1 MRHGGRAGTDAP
13 CVCTRGTSGGHGGC
27 VMNRNPF
34 AICLQQFF
42 TDHLTIGLRA
52 SAHTIASYR
61 DTFRLLLNYASDQ
74 LCRTPTDLTFEDL
87 DANLV
92 GRFLG
97 FVETVRGNSVRSR
110 NTRLSAIRSFFKYV
124 ATHEPQLVH
133 HCHRILS
140 IPAKKYE
147 RTTITY
153 LNRAE
158 MAALVAAPDSS
169 TWFGRRDRT
178 LLVVALQT
186 GLRVSELI
194 NLSRGDIVL
203 GTGAHVRCM
212 GKGRKERATPLRK
225 DSVDAL
231 RSWLTERPGNDGDPL
246 FISIRGGRL
255 SRDAVERIV
264 QKYTA
269 LATEVCPSLKGKRV
283 TPHVLRHAAA
293 MTLLQ
298 SGVDCAVI
306 ALWLGHESLETT
318 QIYLHADL
326 QLKEKAMDQTKP
338 VGVPSG
344 RYQPPDEVMT
354 FLEAL

>member
-1 MRHGGRAGTDAP
+1 MGDRFH
-13 CVCTRGTSGGHGGC
+13 
-27 VMNRNPF
+27 RN
-34 AICLQQFF
+34 
-42 TDHLTIGLRA
+42 
-52 SAHTIASYR
+52 AH
-61 DTFRLLLNYASDQ
+61 
-74 LCRTPTDLTFEDL
+74 
-87 DANLV
+87 
-92 GRFLG
+92 

-110 NTRLSAIRSFFKYV
+110 NTRLSAIRSFFKYA

-133 HCHRILS
+133 HCRRVLS
-140 IPAKKYE
+140 IPAKRYE
-147 RTTITY
+147 RTTVTY
-153 LNRAE
+153 VNRAE
-158 MAALVAAPDSS
+158 MTALVAAPDSS

-194 NLSRGDIVL
+194 GLCRGDIVL
-203 GTGAHVRCM
+203 GRGAHVRCM
-212 GKGRKERATPLRK
+212 GKGRKERAIPLRK

-231 RSWLTERPGNDGDPL
+231 RFWLTECPGNGDDPL

-264 QKYTA
+264 RKYTA
-269 LATEVCPSLKGKRV
+269 LASDVCPSLKDKRV

-318 QIYLHADL
+318 RIYLHADL

-338 VGVPSG
+338 VGVPCG
-344 RYQPPDEVMT
+344 RYQPADEVMA